1 MQILLALIIGAA
13 LGYGMHLLVAGR
25 ETRGSALGPVVGA
38 VVGGIVW
45 LVLTWL
51 GFGLDNP
58 WLWVAAIAA
67 PPLVVAPLLIVLRRT
82 RLAHDEQTRRRLR
95 IS

>member
-51 GFGLDNP
+51 GFGLENP

-67 PPLVVAPLLIVLRRT
+67 PPLVVAPLLIVLRRI

>member
-67 PPLVVAPLLIVLRRT
+67 PPLVVAPLLIVLRRI